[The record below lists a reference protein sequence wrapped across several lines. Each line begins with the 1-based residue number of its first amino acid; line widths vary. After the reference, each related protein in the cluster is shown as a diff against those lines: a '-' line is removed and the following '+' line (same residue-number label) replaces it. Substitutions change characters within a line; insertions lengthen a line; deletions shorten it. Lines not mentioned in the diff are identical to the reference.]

1 MRKKRSCFYGQKR
14 ETGFGGLSGLFD
26 GCRFSTGCEAHR
38 EDLQVY
44 YFNASRVQVNWF
56 LVQFIKKAVN
66 VVTPLYT

>member
-1 MRKKRSCFYGQKR
+1 MQKEILFLR
-14 ETGFGGLSGLFD
+14 TEEGNWFWRVSGLFD